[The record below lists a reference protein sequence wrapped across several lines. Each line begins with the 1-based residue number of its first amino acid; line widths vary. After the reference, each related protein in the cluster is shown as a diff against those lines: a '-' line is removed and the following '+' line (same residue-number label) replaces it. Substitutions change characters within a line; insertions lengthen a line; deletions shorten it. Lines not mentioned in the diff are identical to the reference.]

1 MVSLRRDGA
10 FLVFLLVVAAFSFAA
25 REINHQRFEMPGQ
38 PGWRTADP
46 DTHYHL
52 RRVERLL
59 REGGAPAGRDDYLD
73 FPHGSAIPW
82 PPYYTQFLGAV
93 LGPFAPAD
101 AAELHRWLEMRVA
114 TLPLLLGVVT
124 SLLAAV
130 AGRMLAGNAGA
141 LIAGSYHALCVA
153 SIVYSKS
160 GNGDHHAWV
169 SLLAGALLVVA
180 SAAFARGGL
189 TRARA
194 GLAWGAALGA
204 LAGVLLGSW
213 VASALYVLTFQLTLG
228 WLVIRHAREPLP
240 GLPALGFAFHVVA
253 MAVLLPA
260 IVASPWR
267 ELQPWQVV
275 NLTWFHAAWLG
286 LGALV
291 FVPLLV
297 LGGAAPSAPSEDR
310 QPRRS
315 TSSALRLYPAFVAAV
330 LLILGAFL
338 ALSDSAPAHGIR
350 ESFHWLG
357 GGGEFMG
364 GVRESR
370 GLIGPEA
377 PFDPVEVLGF
387 GIFLLPFVWFGAA
400 RSALRNARH
409 DLLPWVIALPFLCW
423 EAARQSRF
431 ADALALPLAVMLAW
445 GCVHGVRALWQRRS
459 GRKRRSGKAQPR
471 RRPWPAAV
479 ILPLVLAG
487 VILAQWDGVA
497 QTVRR
502 ARSGRGWPGLSERPT
517 LLAVREMCDW
527 LRANTPATQD
537 SAVLASWMWG
547 HTILWGAEHP
557 VVACNFGSF
566 VGRDG
571 FLAPYTFFLSE
582 DPAAAEAVLEARRA
596 RYILATGD
604 LAIQLPEMIT
614 AVAPDRSDRYFGP
627 GPGGGIQLRHEW
639 FRTLGAR
646 LMFDG
651 RIFSYNEDAE
661 GRGPALGFVR
671 LVHVSPRR
679 DDRLRFRAEPNRLG
693 WIWEHVPGAILEAR
707 GEPGSELRVELQVRY
722 EASDYELTWS
732 GTAHADATGF
742 ARLRVPYAT
751 DAPNGDGVA
760 IAPAWWSF
768 GGERGEL
775 AIPEAAVRAGDPVHV
790 PTHSSRHPSGGRR
803 G

>member
-1 MVSLRRDGA
+1 MISLRRDGA
-10 FLVFLLVVAAFSFAA
+10 FLVVLLVVATLSGAA
-25 REINHQRFEMPGQ
+25 REIHHQRFETPGQ

-59 REGGAPAGRDDYLD
+59 REGGTPAARDDFLD

-82 PPYYTQFLGAV
+82 PPYYTQFVGAI
-93 LGPFAPAD
+93 LAPFAPTD
-101 AAELHRWLEMRVA
+101 AEELHRWLEMRMA
-114 TLPLLLGVVT
+114 TLPLILGVAT

-141 LIAGSYHALCVA
+141 LMAGGYHALCVA

-180 SAAFARGGL
+180 SAVFARGGL
-189 TRARA
+189 TRPRA
-194 GLAWGAALGA
+194 GTAWGVALGA

-213 VASALYVLTFQLTLG
+213 VASALYVLAFQLTLG

-240 GLPALGFAFHVVA
+240 GLPTLGFMFHVVA
-253 MAVLLPA
+253 TAVLLPA
-260 IVASPWR
+260 ILASPWR
-267 ELQPWQVV
+267 ELQPWQIV

-291 FVPLLV
+291 FVPLLA
-297 LGGAAPSAPSEDR
+297 LGGGAGKAEGRAQKTIR
-310 QPRRS
+310 F
-315 TSSALRLYPAFVAAV
+315 YPALVAIA
-330 LLILGAFL
+330 LLILGGFL
-338 ALSDSAPAHGIR
+338 GLSDTAPARGIR
-350 ESFHWLG
+350 ESFRWLG
-357 GGGEFMG
+357 GGGEFMS

-370 GLIGPEA
+370 GLIGPGA
-377 PFDPVEVLGF
+377 PFNPVDVLGY
-387 GIFLLPFVWFGAA
+387 GIFLLPLAWLAAA
-400 RSALRNARH
+400 RSVLRNARH
-409 DLLPWVIALPFLCW
+409 DLLPWVIALPFLCY

-431 ADALALPLAVMLAW
+431 ADALVLPLAVIIAW
-445 GCVHGVRALWQRRS
+445 GCVSGARTLWERGSRRT
-459 GRKRRSGKAQPR
+459 RRSGKVRPVQ
-471 RRPWPAAV
+471 RPWPALIV
-479 ILPLVLAG
+479 LPLVLAA

-502 ARSGRGWPGLSERPT
+502 ARSGQGWPGLTDRPT

-527 LRANTPATQD
+527 LRANTPATVD
-537 SAVLASWMWG
+537 NAVLASWMWG
-547 HTILWGAEHP
+547 HTILWGAERP

-571 FLAPYTFFLSE
+571 FLAPYRFFLSE
-582 DPAAAEAVLEARRA
+582 DSAAAEAVLKARRT

-604 LAIQLPEMIT
+604 LAIQLPEMIAAT
-614 AVAPDRSDRYFGP
+614 APDPGDRYFGP

-639 FRTLGAR
+639 FRTVGAR

-651 RIFSYNEDAE
+651 RVFSYNEETE
-661 GRGPALGFVR
+661 GRGPALDFVR

-693 WIWEHVPGAILEAR
+693 WIWERLPGAILEAR
-707 GEPGSELRVELQVRY
+707 GEPGSELTVELQVHY
-722 EASDYELTWS
+722 PASDYELIWS
-732 GTAHADATGF
+732 GTARADSTGL
-742 ARLRVPYAT
+742 AQMRIPYAT

-760 IAPAWWSF
+760 AAPAWWSF
-768 GGERGEL
+768 GNERGEL
-775 AIPEAAVRAGDPVHV
+775 LVPEEAVLTGDAVHV
-790 PTHSSRHPSGGRR
+790 PTRASRQASGGHRE
-803 G
+803 